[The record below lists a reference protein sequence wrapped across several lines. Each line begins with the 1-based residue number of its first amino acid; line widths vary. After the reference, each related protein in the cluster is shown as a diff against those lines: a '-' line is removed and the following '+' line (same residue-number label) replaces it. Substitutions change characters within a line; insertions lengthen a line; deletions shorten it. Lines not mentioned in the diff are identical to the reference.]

1 MILKA
6 LYDYYQRCGG
16 LAPFG
21 MEYRE
26 IGFLIVIKKDG
37 TFVRIE
43 SRMND
48 KKTADIFL
56 VPKAVDR
63 SGKKYNP
70 NYFWDKLEYIVGD
83 GGKDACLK
91 KQLFANMVNEYAQ

>member
-6 LYDYYQRCGG
+6 LYDYYQRCGD

-21 MEYRE
+21 KEYRE

-48 KKTADIFL
+48 KKTEE
-56 VPKAVDR
+56 
-63 SGKKYNP
+63 N
-70 NYFWDKLEYIVGD
+70 
-83 GGKDACLK
+83 
-91 KQLFANMVNEYAQ
+91 

>member
-6 LYDYYQRCGG
+6 LYDYYQRCGD

-21 MEYRE
+21 KEYRE

-48 KKTADIFL
+48 KKN
-56 VPKAVDR
+56 
-63 SGKKYNP
+63 SG
-70 NYFWDKLEYIVGD
+70 YISCAKG
-83 GGKDACLK
+83 C
-91 KQLFANMVNEYAQ
+91 